1 VTDPQADPAAVRDAQ
16 LIAAR
21 VAADEAGA
29 DAARRLYQTGPLP
42 TLDADTE
49 FATLALPG
57 EVLHAIRLNVVIE
70 QTVAGGVETLRP
82 AAPLYVTSGRLVHG
96 GPQKLAVSL
105 DQIDE
110 MAVALERL
118 LLVRLRDGADLAI
131 ETDHPRLL
139 RVEVAAAMAAARTAQ
154 PAPPGSPV
162 IAEPASQPTG

>member
-1 VTDPQADPAAVRDAQ
+1 VTDPQAVPAAVRDAQ

-29 DAARRLYQTGPLP
+29 DAARHLYQNGPLP
-42 TLDADTE
+42 TLDADSA
-49 FATLALPG
+49 FAALAFPG
-57 EVLHAIRLNVVIE
+57 EVLHAIRLNVVID

-82 AAPLYVTSGRLVHG
+82 AAPLYVTSVRLVHG
-96 GPQKLAVSL
+96 GPQALGLSL

-131 ETDHPRLL
+131 ETDQPRLL
-139 RVEVAAAMAAARTAQ
+139 RVEIAAAMAASRTAEA
-154 PAPPGSPV
+154 APLGSPV